1 LQTSLRESENK
12 SSTRRISELEEDL
25 KHEKN
30 LADQVIGKLQKEIAE
45 MKKDFENLRINN
57 EENKKENKS
66 LSKKLAKV
74 NSELENANKE
84 IDDNRIK
91 IAIMNE
97 EKEKL
102 IKTALNAQSDQRKLK
117 TIADRFDNKIENFV
131 KLIYG
136 ELNFSTMLKDCT
148 KYSQVKKQG
157 GANVTKWQKRFLILN
172 GNFLLYYANTED
184 KEPKGVIHLE
194 NELVSVSKV
203 DLSKNKVEHE
213 HAFTI
218 VKKNSN
224 RSFFIALNTEEE
236 CNDWVKAIMI
246 TLGWPMDEVN
256 SYLQLDIGSRA
267 SLRGGQ
273 IIRKPTTTKI

>member
-1 LQTSLRESENK
+1 VTLKEENASQKRTISAKESEISTLIGEREKFKEDLNFELSTHRDTKSRLELQTSLRESENK

-148 KYSQVKKQG
+148 QIFTS
-157 GANVTKWQKRFLILN
+157 
-172 GNFLLYYANTED
+172 
-184 KEPKGVIHLE
+184 KETRWCK
-194 NELVSVSKV
+194 
-203 DLSKNKVEHE
+203 
-213 HAFTI
+213 
-218 VKKNSN
+218 
-224 RSFFIALNTEEE
+224 
-236 CNDWVKAIMI
+236 CNQMAKEIFD
-246 TLGWPMDEVN
+246 
-256 SYLQLDIGSRA
+256 S
-267 SLRGGQ
+267 
-273 IIRKPTTTKI
+273 